1 MNKYYLCGAINYRDM
16 DKDIFLA
23 KIERRYRLYLY
34 PFALLSFDAML
45 QKVSKSD
52 FHKKWCLPYS
62 INGFAI
68 ILFKNGW
75 GNKNSYYAIEFF
87 KKCLESLVV
96 VGDTSL
102 LSKSD
107 FDT

>member
-45 QKVSKSD
+45 QKFSFYKRC
-52 FHKKWCLPYS
+52 F
-62 INGFAI
+62 
-68 ILFKNGW
+68 
-75 GNKNSYYAIEFF
+75 
-87 KKCLESLVV
+87 
-96 VGDTSL
+96 
-102 LSKSD
+102 LSKGLIIGRFRKKDCIVGTVSPYE
-107 FDT
+107 TVLYVQEYCTVGTVVTNK